1 MSEPHPSAATP
12 AQTPDSGAMTASRVQ
27 ALVAYLEHDPQ
38 PMLVLD
44 RSYTIL
50 AANTAYRRQ
59 FGLADQP
66 CVGRT
71 CYSVSHGYDVPCD
84 QAGEHCPMQQALA
97 SKSTDRV
104 LHIHHTPRGAEHV
117 DVALRPILDDA
128 GEVVAFVER
137 LQTVR
142 SAFARPTAMGLVGR
156 SQAFNAAVGAVQR
169 VGPSMLPVLLQG
181 ESGTGKELFARAVHE
196 ASDRAGGPFVV
207 VDCSGFSETLFESE
221 LFGYEKGAFTGAQ
234 TRKVGLVETANGGT
248 LFLDEI
254 GDVPL
259 AMQVKL
265 LRLIETGTFRR
276 VGGLEVQSSDFRLVA
291 ATHQPLE
298 RMVEDGRFRADLY
311 YRICGFPIHLPPL
324 RERIDDIALLV
335 DSILQR
341 GASVGGSRVR
351 VAPDAMALLQ
361 AHDWP
366 GNIRE
371 LRNVLERARLFSEG
385 GEIHASHLALH
396 GAGAGARPTPLAAPI
411 EAVAPTLAPVSRPRA
426 RLSPA
431 ELADTLRSFQGTRR
445 ELAEHLG
452 WTQRTLYR
460 RLREAGLT

>member
-1 MSEPHPSAATP
+1 
-12 AQTPDSGAMTASRVQ
+12 
-27 ALVAYLEHDPQ
+27 
-38 PMLVLD
+38 
-44 RSYTIL
+44 
-50 AANTAYRRQ
+50 
-59 FGLADQP
+59 
-66 CVGRT
+66 
-71 CYSVSHGYDVPCD
+71 
-84 QAGEHCPMQQALA
+84 
-97 SKSTDRV
+97 
-104 LHIHHTPRGAEHV
+104 
-117 DVALRPILDDA
+117 VALRPILDDA

-311 YRICGFPIHLPPL
+311 YRICGFPIPLPPL

>member
-1 MSEPHPSAATP
+1 MTKTPDPSADQP
-12 AQTPDSGAMTASRVQ
+12 AQPPASLTPSRVQ
-27 ALVAYLEHDPQ
+27 ALVAYLEHDAQ

-44 RSYTIL
+44 RQYTIL

-59 FGLADQP
+59 FGLADRP
-66 CVGRT
+66 AVGRT
-71 CYSVSHGYDVPCD
+71 CFSVSHGYDVPCD

-97 SKSTDRV
+97 SKSADRV

-137 LQTVR
+137 LQTLR
-142 SAFARPTAMGLVGR
+142 NAFARPSAMGLVGR
-156 SQAFNAAVGAVQR
+156 SEAFNSALSAVQR
-169 VGPSMLPVLLQG
+169 VAPSMLPVLLLG

-196 ASDRAGGPFVV
+196 ASERAAGPFVV
-207 VDCSGFSETLFESE
+207 VDCSGFTESLFESE

-234 TRKVGLVETANGGT
+234 TRKEGLVETANGGT

-276 VGGLEVQSSDFRLVA
+276 VGGLQVQSSDFRLVA

-298 RMVEDGRFRADLY
+298 QMVADGRFRADLY
-311 YRICGFPIHLPPL
+311 YRICGFPVHLPPL
-324 RERIDDIALLV
+324 RERLDDIPLLV
-335 DSILQR
+335 ESILQR
-341 GASVGGSRVR
+341 TAPGAAPVR
-351 VAPDAMALLQ
+351 VAPDAMQRLQ
-361 AHDWP
+361 AHSWP

-371 LRNVLERARLFSEG
+371 LRNVLERARLFAEDG
-385 GEIHASHLALH
+385 QIHAPHLALR
-396 GAGAGARPTPLAAPI
+396 GAVLLKASQAAWTPAATP
-411 EAVAPTLAPVSRPRA
+411 APAQTTVRRGGVRLAPA
-426 RLSPA
+426 D
-431 ELADTLRSFQGTRR
+431 LAQVLRTFPGTRR
-445 ELAEHLG
+445 ELAQHLG
-452 WTQRTLYR
+452 WTERTLYR
-460 RLREAGLT
+460 RLREAGLS

>member
-1 MSEPHPSAATP
+1 
-12 AQTPDSGAMTASRVQ
+12 VQ
-27 ALVAYLEHDPQ
+27 ALVAYLEHDAQ

-44 RSYTIL
+44 RQYTIL

-59 FGLADQP
+59 FGLADRP
-66 CVGRT
+66 AVGRT
-71 CYSVSHGYDVPCD
+71 CFSVSHGYDVPCD

-97 SKSTDRV
+97 SKSADRV

-137 LQTVR
+137 LQTLR
-142 SAFARPTAMGLVGR
+142 NAFARPSAMGLVGR
-156 SQAFNAAVGAVQR
+156 SEAFNSALSAVQR
-169 VGPSMLPVLLQG
+169 VAPSMLPVLLLG

-196 ASDRAGGPFVV
+196 ASERAAGPFVV
-207 VDCSGFSETLFESE
+207 VDCSGFTESLFESE

-234 TRKVGLVETANGGT
+234 TRKEGLVETANGGT

-276 VGGLEVQSSDFRLVA
+276 VGGLQVQSSDFRLVA

-298 RMVEDGRFRADLY
+298 QMVADGRFRADLY
-311 YRICGFPIHLPPL
+311 YRICGFPVHLPPL
-324 RERIDDIALLV
+324 RERLDDIPLLV
-335 DSILQR
+335 ESILQR
-341 GASVGGSRVR
+341 TAPGAAPVR
-351 VAPDAMALLQ
+351 VAPDAMQRLQ
-361 AHDWP
+361 AHSWP

-371 LRNVLERARLFSEG
+371 LRNVLEQAALMADAPVLRPEDLDSA
-385 GEIHASHLALH
+385 LAAAPRSGL
-396 GAGAGARPTPLAAPI
+396 AQAPAPAAPLRPPAALAAPQPDAPRPPAMQPLPQAI
-411 EAVAPTLAPVSRPRA
+411 AELEARAIHDALLATGGNKLAAA
-426 RLSPA
+426 RLLGIARATLDDKLPA
-431 ELADTLRSFQGTRR
+431 AWR
-445 ELAEHLG
+445 
-452 WTQRTLYR
+452 
-460 RLREAGLT
+460 

>member
-1 MSEPHPSAATP
+1 
-12 AQTPDSGAMTASRVQ
+12 
-27 ALVAYLEHDPQ
+27 
-38 PMLVLD
+38 
-44 RSYTIL
+44 
-50 AANTAYRRQ
+50 
-59 FGLADQP
+59 
-66 CVGRT
+66 
-71 CYSVSHGYDVPCD
+71 
-84 QAGEHCPMQQALA
+84 
-97 SKSTDRV
+97 
-104 LHIHHTPRGAEHV
+104 
-117 DVALRPILDDA
+117 
-128 GEVVAFVER
+128 
-137 LQTVR
+137 
-142 SAFARPTAMGLVGR
+142 
-156 SQAFNAAVGAVQR
+156 
-169 VGPSMLPVLLQG
+169 
-181 ESGTGKELFARAVHE
+181 
-196 ASDRAGGPFVV
+196 
-207 VDCSGFSETLFESE
+207 
-221 LFGYEKGAFTGAQ
+221 
-234 TRKVGLVETANGGT
+234 
-248 LFLDEI
+248 
-254 GDVPL
+254 
-259 AMQVKL
+259 
-265 LRLIETGTFRR
+265 LIETGTFRR

>member
-1 MSEPHPSAATP
+1 
-12 AQTPDSGAMTASRVQ
+12 
-27 ALVAYLEHDPQ
+27 
-38 PMLVLD
+38 
-44 RSYTIL
+44 
-50 AANTAYRRQ
+50 
-59 FGLADQP
+59 
-66 CVGRT
+66 
-71 CYSVSHGYDVPCD
+71 
-84 QAGEHCPMQQALA
+84 
-97 SKSTDRV
+97 
-104 LHIHHTPRGAEHV
+104 
-117 DVALRPILDDA
+117 
-128 GEVVAFVER
+128 
-137 LQTVR
+137 
-142 SAFARPTAMGLVGR
+142 
-156 SQAFNAAVGAVQR
+156 
-169 VGPSMLPVLLQG
+169 
-181 ESGTGKELFARAVHE
+181 
-196 ASDRAGGPFVV
+196 VV

-234 TRKVGLVETANGGT
+234 TRKIGLVETANGGT

-276 VGGLEVQSSDFRLVA
+276 VGGVEIQSSDFRLVA

-298 RMVEDGRFRADLY
+298 RMVADGRFRADLY

-335 DSILQR
+335 ESILQR

-351 VAPDAMALLQ
+351 VAPDAIALLQ

-371 LRNVLERARLFSEG
+371 LRNVLERARLFSEE
-385 GEIHASHLALH
+385 GEIRASHLALH
-396 GAGAGARPTPLAAPI
+396 GAGAGAPPTPLAVPI
-411 EAVAPTLAPVSRPRA
+411 QAVAPTPAPALRA
-426 RLSPA
+426 RTRLSPA